1 MRVLTF
7 SIAAA
12 CAAALTVPA
21 WAQPMPPAAKAP
33 PPPAEAPAAPA
44 TAAPTPATADSVKA
58 GASVKD
64 SAGVDLGTVDK
75 AMLDESGALKG
86 VAIRTRDGDVY
97 ALPAAG
103 FTVQGPFVVAGWT
116 KEQIDQARKAQA
128 PAAPGEA

>member
-1 MRVLTF
+1 MRVLTL

-21 WAQPMPPAAKAP
+21 SAQPMPPAAKAP
-33 PPPAEAPAAPA
+33 PPPAEAPAA
-44 TAAPTPATADSVKA
+44 TTAPTPATADSVKA

-75 AMLDESGALKG
+75 AMLDEAGALKG